1 MKTIRWVLLAA
12 AVVLATVSP
21 PAHAVAQP
29 GDLTAMIAAADAIVA
44 VEILDTDYTATASDG
59 PMYAAAKILG
69 VAKGKFTPGDTV
81 KFGESAWCGPDYERK
96 DRRILFLSR
105 PPSKEYFR
113 AVSWVTACRPGDRLN
128 VFFASEALSRLSLP
142 ALQTFLGEV
151 QAVRRSPPRLQAAVV
166 QRERSS
172 LLLSLTLTNTGTAP
186 VWLNP
191 GLLTVSFDA
200 RGIRLFRRLRFAGV
214 KPGWVSL
221 APREGISGTFKVAP
235 REVRGEDRVLL
246 QITHNGAY
254 FPFRSWAGTA
264 AISVRLGP

>member
-1 MKTIRWVLLAA
+1 MKKIPWVLLAA

-21 PAHAVAQP
+21 HAHAVAQP
-29 GDLTAMIAAADAIVA
+29 GNLTAMLAAADAIVA

-69 VAKGKFTPGDTV
+69 VAKGRFTPGDTV

-96 DRRILFLSR
+96 DRRILFLTR
-105 PPSKEYFR
+105 APSKEYFR
-113 AVSWVTACRPGDRLN
+113 AVSWATACRPGDRLN
-128 VFFASEALSRLSLP
+128 VFFASEALPRLSP
-142 ALQTFLGEV
+142 ASLRTFLGEV
-151 QAVRRSPPRLQAAVV
+151 QAVRRTPPRLQGAVV

-172 LLLSLTLTNTGTAP
+172 LVLSLTLTNTGTTP
-186 VWLNP
+186 VWLNR
-191 GLLTVSFDA
+191 GLLTMSFEA

-221 APREGISGTFKVAP
+221 APREGISGTFRVAP

-264 AISVRLGP
+264 ATSVRMGP

>member
-1 MKTIRWVLLAA
+1 MKHVQWVLLATA
-12 AVVLATVSP
+12 AVLAVLSP
-21 PAHAVAQP
+21 PAPAAGQP
-29 GDLTAMIAAADAIVA
+29 GDPAAIIAGADAIVA
-44 VEILDTDYTATASDG
+44 AEIVDTDYTATASDG
-59 PMYAAAKILG
+59 PLYADAKILG
-69 VAKGKFTPGDTV
+69 MAKGPFTPGDTL

-96 DRRILFLSR
+96 DRRILFLQRVTSR
-105 PPSKEYFR
+105 EYFR
-113 AVSWVTACRPGDRLN
+113 AASWSTVCRPGDRLN

-151 QAVRRSPPRLQAAVV
+151 QAVRRTPPRLRAAVV
-166 QRERSS
+166 RRERSG

-191 GLLTVSFDA
+191 GHLTVNFEA
-200 RGIRLFRRLRFAGV
+200 RGIRLFRNVRFARV

-235 REVRGEDRVLL
+235 REIKGEDRIVL
-246 QITHNGAY
+246 QVTHNGAY

-264 AISVRLGP
+264 SASVRLGP